1 MSRRDSSRM
10 MLRVDD
16 LHAAYGDIGVL
27 KGISLEIY
35 PGEIVCLLGANGA
48 GKSTLLKLISGVL
61 HPSRGKV
68 LFQDQEITRYSPH
81 KIVRMGLSHV
91 PEGRQIFSRLTVM
104 QNLLLG
110 GYPRKGKK
118 AEAQEL
124 SEFIFNL
131 FPILRERLKQKA
143 GTLSGGEQQMLAIS
157 RGLMSRPRLLLLD
170 EPSLGLAPLIVEEIF
185 RVIKDLRSR
194 GISILLVEQNVMGA
208 LNIADRGYIMEIG
221 KIATHGKAA
230 DMRGNDEVRRRYL
243 GK

>member
-1 MSRRDSSRM
+1 M

-27 KGISLEIY
+27 KGISLEIH

>member
-1 MSRRDSSRM
+1 M

-16 LHAAYGDIGVL
+16 LHAAYGDIEVL
-27 KGISLEIY
+27 KGISLEIC

-48 GKSTLLKLISGVL
+48 GKSTLLRVISGVH
-61 HPSRGKV
+61 HPSQGEV
-68 LFQDQEITRYSPH
+68 LFQDQEITRYSAP

-110 GYPRKGKK
+110 GYPHKSKK

-124 SEFIFNL
+124 FESIFKL
-131 FPILRERLKQKA
+131 FPILRERVKQKA

-157 RGLMSRPRLLLLD
+157 RSLMSRPRLLLLD
-170 EPSLGLAPLIVEEIF
+170 EPSLGLAPLVVGEIF
-185 RVIKDLRSR
+185 KVIKDLRSR
-194 GISILLVEQNVMGA
+194 GISILLVEQNVIGA
-208 LNIADRGYIMEIG
+208 LNIADRGYVMEIG

-230 DMRGNDEVRRRYL
+230 EMRGNDEVRRRYL

>member
-1 MSRRDSSRM
+1 M
-10 MLRVDD
+10 MLRVND

-27 KGISLEIY
+27 KGISLEIS

-48 GKSTLLKLISGVL
+48 GKSTLLKVISGVL
-61 HPSRGKV
+61 HPSRGNV
-68 LFQDQEITRYSPH
+68 LFQDQEITRYSAH
-81 KIVRMGLSHV
+81 QIVRMGLSHV

-104 QNLLLG
+104 QNLILG
-110 GYPRKGKK
+110 GYPRKSKK
-118 AEAQEL
+118 SEAQEFF
-124 SEFIFNL
+124 EFISNL

-157 RGLMSRPRLLLLD
+157 RSLMSRPNLLLLD
-170 EPSLGLAPLIVEEIF
+170 EPSLGLAPLVVEEIF

-221 KIATHGKAA
+221 KVAAHGKAA
-230 DMRGNDEVRRRYL
+230 DMRGDNEVRRRYL

>member
-1 MSRRDSSRM
+1 M
-10 MLRVDD
+10 MLRVND

-27 KGISLEIY
+27 KGISLDIRT
-35 PGEIVCLLGANGA
+35 GEIVCLLGANGA
-48 GKSTLLKLISGVL
+48 GKSTLLKVISGVL
-61 HPSRGKV
+61 HPFRGNV

-110 GYPRKGKK
+110 GYPRKNKR

-124 SEFIFNL
+124 FDFIFNL

-157 RGLMSRPRLLLLD
+157 RSLMSRPRLLLLD
-170 EPSLGLAPLIVEEIF
+170 EPSLGLAPMIVEEIF

-194 GISILLVEQNVMGA
+194 GISILLVEQNVIGA
-208 LNIADRGYIMEIG
+208 LTIADRGYIMEIG
-221 KIATHGKAA
+221 KVAAQGKAA
-230 DMRGNDEVRRRYL
+230 EMRGDDEVRRRYL

>member
-1 MSRRDSSRM
+1 M
-10 MLRVDD
+10 MLRVGD
-16 LHAAYGDIGVL
+16 LYAAYGDIGVL
-27 KGISLEIY
+27 KGISLEICS
-35 PGEIVCLLGANGA
+35 GEIVCLLGANGA
-48 GKSTLLKLISGVL
+48 GKSTLLKVISGVL
-61 HPSRGKV
+61 HPSQGKV
-68 LFQDQEITRYSPH
+68 LLQEEEITRYSPH

-91 PEGRQIFSRLTVM
+91 PEGRQIFSRLTVI

-110 GYPRKGKK
+110 GYPQKSKK
-118 AEAQEL
+118 AETQEL

-157 RGLMSRPRLLLLD
+157 RSLMSRPRLLLLD

-194 GISILLVEQNVMGA
+194 SISILLVEQNVMGA

-221 KIATHGKAA
+221 KMAAHGKAA

>member
-1 MSRRDSSRM
+1 
-10 MLRVDD
+10 
-16 LHAAYGDIGVL
+16 
-27 KGISLEIY
+27 
-35 PGEIVCLLGANGA
+35 
-48 GKSTLLKLISGVL
+48 
-61 HPSRGKV
+61 
-68 LFQDQEITRYSPH
+68 
-81 KIVRMGLSHV
+81 MGLGHV

-110 GYPRKGKK
+110 GYSRRRNK
-118 AEAQEL
+118 AEAKEL
-124 SEFIFNL
+124 FDFMFNL
-131 FPILRERLKQKA
+131 FPVLRERLKQKA

-170 EPSLGLAPLIVEEIF
+170 EPSLGLAPMIVEDIF

-194 GISILLVEQNVMGA
+194 DISILLVEQNVTGA

-230 DMRGNDEVRRRYL
+230 DMRGDDEVRRRYL

>member
-1 MSRRDSSRM
+1 M
-10 MLRVDD
+10 MLRVND

-27 KGISLEIY
+27 KGITLEIRT
-35 PGEIVCLLGANGA
+35 GEIVCLLGANGA
-48 GKSTLLKLISGVL
+48 GKSTLLKVISGVL
-61 HPSRGKV
+61 RPSQGNV

-110 GYPRKGKK
+110 GYPRKSKK
-118 AEAQEL
+118 TEAQEIFD
-124 SEFIFNL
+124 FIFNL
-131 FPILRERLKQKA
+131 FPILKERLKQKA

-157 RGLMSRPRLLLLD
+157 RSLMSQPRLLLLD
-170 EPSLGLAPLIVEEIF
+170 EPSLGLAPMIVEEIF

-194 GISILLVEQNVMGA
+194 GISILLVEQNVIGA

-221 KIATHGKAA
+221 KMAAHGKAA
-230 DMRGNDEVRRRYL
+230 EMRGDDEVRRRYL

>member
-1 MSRRDSSRM
+1 M
-10 MLRVDD
+10 MLRVND

-27 KGISLEIY
+27 KGITLETCT
-35 PGEIVCLLGANGA
+35 GEIVCLLGANGA
-48 GKSTLLKLISGVL
+48 GKSTLLRVISGVL
-61 HPSRGKV
+61 HPSQGNV
-68 LFQDQEITRYSPH
+68 FFQEEEITRCSPH

-124 SEFIFNL
+124 LGSIYSL
-131 FPILRERLKQKA
+131 FPILKERLSQKA

-157 RGLMSRPRLLLLD
+157 RSLMSRPRLLLLD
-170 EPSLGLAPLIVEEIF
+170 EPSLGLAPMVVEEIF
-185 RVIKDLRSR
+185 RVIQDLRSR

-208 LNIADRGYIMEIG
+208 LNISDRGYVMEVG
-221 KIATHGKAA
+221 KIAAHGKAA
-230 DMRGNDEVRRRYL
+230 EMRGDDEVRKKYL

>member
-1 MSRRDSSRM
+1 M
-10 MLRVDD
+10 MLRVND

-27 KGISLEIY
+27 KGITLEIHT
-35 PGEIVCLLGANGA
+35 GEIVCLLGANGA
-48 GKSTLLKLISGVL
+48 GKSTLLKVISGVL
-61 HPSRGKV
+61 RPFQGNV

-91 PEGRQIFSRLTVM
+91 PEGRQIFFHLTVI

-110 GYPRKGKK
+110 GYPRKSKK
-118 AEAQEL
+118 AEVQEL
-124 SEFIFNL
+124 FDFIFNL
-131 FPILRERLKQKA
+131 FPILKERLKQKA

-157 RGLMSRPRLLLLD
+157 RSLMSRPRLLLLD
-170 EPSLGLAPLIVEEIF
+170 EPSLGLAPMVVEEIF

-194 GISILLVEQNVMGA
+194 GISILLVEQNVIGA

-221 KIATHGKAA
+221 KMAAHGKAA
-230 DMRGNDEVRRRYL
+230 EMRGDDEVRRRYL

>member
-1 MSRRDSSRM
+1 M

-27 KGISLEIY
+27 KGISLEIC

-48 GKSTLLKLISGVL
+48 GKSTLLKVISGVL
-61 HPSRGKV
+61 HPSQGNV

-91 PEGRQIFSRLTVM
+91 PEGRQIFSRLTVV

-110 GYPRKGKK
+110 GYPRKNKK
-118 AEAQEL
+118 AETQEL
-124 SEFIFNL
+124 SDFIFNL

-157 RGLMSRPRLLLLD
+157 RSLMSRPSLLLLD
-170 EPSLGLAPLIVEEIF
+170 EPSLGLGPLIVEDIF

-194 GISILLVEQNVMGA
+194 GISILLVEQNVIGA

-221 KIATHGKAA
+221 KMAAHGKAA

>member
-1 MSRRDSSRM
+1 M

-27 KGISLEIY
+27 KGITLEIRE
-35 PGEIVCLLGANGA
+35 GEIICLLGANGA
-48 GKSTLLKLISGVL
+48 GKSTLLKVISGVL
-61 HPSRGKV
+61 HPSRGNM

-110 GYPRKGKK
+110 GYPRKSKK
-118 AEAQEL
+118 TEAQEL
-124 SEFIFNL
+124 FDFIFNL
-131 FPILRERLKQKA
+131 FPILKERLKQKA

-157 RGLMSRPRLLLLD
+157 RSLMSRPRLLLLD
-170 EPSLGLAPLIVEEIF
+170 EPSLGLAPMIVEEIF

-194 GISILLVEQNVMGA
+194 GIAILLVEQNVMGA

-221 KIATHGKAA
+221 KMAAHGKAA
-230 DMRGNDEVRRRYL
+230 DMRGDDEVRRRYL

>member
-1 MSRRDSSRM
+1 M
-10 MLRVDD
+10 MLRVTD
-16 LHAAYGDIGVL
+16 LHATYGDIGVL
-27 KGISLEIY
+27 KGITLEILT
-35 PGEIVCLLGANGA
+35 GEIVCLLGANGA
-48 GKSTLLKLISGVL
+48 GKSTLLKAISGVL
-61 HPSRGKV
+61 HPSQGNV
-68 LFQDQEITRYSPH
+68 LFQDQDITRYSPH

-110 GYPRKGKK
+110 GYPRKSKK

-124 SEFIFNL
+124 FDSIFNL
-131 FPILRERLKQKA
+131 FPILEERLKQKA

-157 RGLMSRPRLLLLD
+157 RSLMSRPRLLLLD
-170 EPSLGLAPLIVEEIF
+170 EPSLGLAPMIVEEIF

-194 GISILLVEQNVMGA
+194 GISILLVEQNVIGA

-221 KIATHGKAA
+221 KIAAHGKAA
-230 DMRGNDEVRRRYL
+230 EMRGDDEVRRRYL

>member
-1 MSRRDSSRM
+1 M
-10 MLRVDD
+10 MLRVND
-16 LHAAYGDIGVL
+16 LHAAYGDIAVL
-27 KGISLEIY
+27 KGITLEICT
-35 PGEIVCLLGANGA
+35 GEIVCLLGANGA
-48 GKSTLLKLISGVL
+48 GKSTLLKVISGVL
-61 HPSRGKV
+61 HPSQGNV
-68 LFQDQEITRYSPH
+68 LFQDQVITRYSPH
-81 KIVRMGLSHV
+81 KIVRMGLSQV

-110 GYPRKGKK
+110 GYPRKSKK

-124 SEFIFNL
+124 SDFIFNL

-157 RGLMSRPRLLLLD
+157 RSLMSRPRLLLLD

-194 GISILLVEQNVMGA
+194 GISILLVEQNVIGA

-221 KIATHGKAA
+221 KIAAHGKAA
-230 DMRGNDEVRRRYL
+230 EMRGNDEVRRRYL

>member
-1 MSRRDSSRM
+1 M
-10 MLRVDD
+10 MLRVDN
-16 LHAAYGDIGVL
+16 LHATYGDIGVL
-27 KGISLEIY
+27 RGISLEIC

-48 GKSTLLKLISGVL
+48 GKSTLLKVISGIL
-61 HPSRGKV
+61 HPSQGDV
-68 LFQDQEITRYSPH
+68 LFEDQEITRYSPH

-91 PEGRQIFSRLTVM
+91 PEGRQIFSRLTVL

-110 GYPRKGKK
+110 GYPRKSKK
-118 AEAQEL
+118 AETQEL

-157 RGLMSRPRLLLLD
+157 RSLMSRPRLLLLD

-194 GISILLVEQNVMGA
+194 GISILLVEQNVIGA

-221 KIATHGKAA
+221 KMAAHGKAA
-230 DMRGNDEVRRRYL
+230 EMRGDDEVRRRYL

>member
-1 MSRRDSSRM
+1 M
-10 MLRVDD
+10 MLRVDG
-16 LHAAYGDIGVL
+16 LHAAYGDIEVL
-27 KGISLEIY
+27 KGISLEIC

-48 GKSTLLKLISGVL
+48 GKSTLLKVISGVL
-61 HPSRGKV
+61 HPSRGMV
-68 LFQDQEITRYSPH
+68 LFQDQEITRYSAP

-91 PEGRQIFSRLTVM
+91 PEGRQIFSRLTLM

-110 GYPRKGKK
+110 GYPRKSKK
-118 AEAQEL
+118 AEVQEL
-124 SEFIFNL
+124 FESIFKL

-157 RGLMSRPRLLLLD
+157 RSLMSAPRLLLLD
-170 EPSLGLAPLIVEEIF
+170 EPSLGLAPLVVGEIF
-185 RVIKDLRSR
+185 KVIKDLRSR

-208 LNIADRGYIMEIG
+208 LNISDRGYVMEIG

-230 DMRGNDEVRRRYL
+230 EMRGNDEVRRRYL

>member
-1 MSRRDSSRM
+1 
-10 MLRVDD
+10 
-16 LHAAYGDIGVL
+16 
-27 KGISLEIY
+27 
-35 PGEIVCLLGANGA
+35 
-48 GKSTLLKLISGVL
+48 
-61 HPSRGKV
+61 
-68 LFQDQEITRYSPH
+68 
-81 KIVRMGLSHV
+81 MGLSHV

-110 GYPRKGKK
+110 GYPRKSKK

-157 RGLMSRPRLLLLD
+157 RSLMSRPRLLLLD

-221 KIATHGKAA
+221 KMAAHGKAA